1 MKLFLETKKR
11 IADAVEVYYD
21 FDASRSNGFN
31 VSRKNANLASKLLR
45 DRSLSTVVVLLRF
58 LHYSL
63 TITQEPN
70 PDGVFHHPYRH
81 PAIQKAI
88 NITWFRIVI
97 DVGFDLKKHFSP
109 LPVPAIAY
117 ILAAVRAVFDFDS
130 HMFSRAG

>member
-1 MKLFLETKKR
+1 MTSAQVVPMAPMSPETQT
-11 IADAVEVYYD
+11 
-21 FDASRSNGFN
+21 
-31 VSRKNANLASKLLR
+31 LLR
-45 DRSLSTVVVLLRF
+45 NCCVTGLLSTVFVLLRF

-88 NITWFRIVI
+88 NITWFRTVI
-97 DVGFDLKKHFSP
+97 DVGFDFKKHFSP

-117 ILAAVRAVFDFDS
+117 ILAAVRAVSDFDS